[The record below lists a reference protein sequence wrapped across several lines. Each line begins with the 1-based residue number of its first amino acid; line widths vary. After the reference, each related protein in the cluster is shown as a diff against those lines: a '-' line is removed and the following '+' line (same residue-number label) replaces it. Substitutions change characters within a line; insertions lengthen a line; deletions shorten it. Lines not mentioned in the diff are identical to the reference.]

1 MLTADDIRAAGDLLE
16 LKHPGLLR
24 DAKVKQWTVIHF
36 VAAFGS
42 EEHMIHFCKTCPQA
56 CLVVT
61 ADGLT
66 PYLVALIYNNI
77 KTASIL
83 LSFNLF

>member
-24 DAKVKQWTVIHF
+24 DAKAKQWTVIHF

-42 EEHMIHFCKTCPQA
+42 EEHMLHFCTNCPQA

-66 PYLVALIYNNI
+66 PYLVALLYNNI
-77 KTASIL
+77 KTAAIL
-83 LSFNLF
+83 LTFHLF